1 MNRMKKII
9 FLLCLS
15 LASQIHSQS
24 PNWVWAQSIHS
35 SNYETALC
43 ATPDYFGNIF
53 TGGYFTGSTLT
64 IGSNTHTNPYPGK
77 DDIHLSKYDANGNVR
92 WTKSFGSA
100 DHDGLYDI
108 ATDSAGN
115 CIIIGAFMGNDI
127 TFGTT
132 TLLNTVPG
140 TRDMFL
146 VKLDSLGN
154 TVWAKSYGSTGEE
167 YGMTLDTDSAGNILF
182 VFSFSNNLTIGT
194 QTLTQSTG
202 INCIISKCDPNG
214 TIIWAQTCGSGAFG
228 EGIAVDRNG
237 CAYITG
243 SFLTPTTTFGTL
255 TFTNTSISF
264 GSTDACIVKYDPD
277 GAVIW
282 GLSSSGNYS
291 EEMRAIKVDKSGNA
305 YFTGN
310 FFTSPNV
317 KFGMF
322 YLLTPGI
329 INSFVGKISPSGTVK
344 WINTIKSDTINYTY
358 GLSTGNDGYI
368 YVGGV
373 FDSPITVGTTTLTG
387 TGDKKSY
394 VAKYDTTGAFIWA
407 GSFNGNNTT
416 YVTAVIAN
424 NNSEIYVY
432 GSQNC
437 SPGLTLGST
446 TLSSSGMAD
455 VYLAKMNSPAVGIQ
469 ETEHEE
475 KNIALYPNPNTGT
488 FKLNL
493 EDGIDKGEIILF
505 NSIGQIVFSQKLIR
519 GENEIITEGLATGLY
534 HYSILGNKIQLQ
546 AGKIVIE

>member
-1 MNRMKKII
+1 MKKII

-15 LASQIHSQS
+15 FASRLDAQS
-24 PNWVWAQSIHS
+24 PTWAWAKSIHS
-35 SNYETALC
+35 SNNETATC

-64 IGSNTHTNPYPGK
+64 VGSNTHTNVVSGK

-92 WTKSFGSA
+92 WTKSFGSS

-127 TFGTT
+127 TFGST
-132 TLLNTVPG
+132 TLLNTIPG

-167 YGMTLDTDSAGNILF
+167 YGMTLDTDSAGNIFF
-182 VFSFSNNLTIGT
+182 VFSFSNSIAIGT

-214 TIIWAQTCGSGAFG
+214 TIIWAQTCGSIAGG

-243 SFLTPTTTFGTL
+243 SFMTPTTTFGTL
-255 TFTNTSISF
+255 TFTNTSTGM
-264 GSTDACIVKYDPD
+264 GSTDAFIVKYDPD

-282 GLSSSGNYS
+282 GISSSGNYS
-291 EEMRAIKVDKSGNA
+291 EEMRAIKTDKADNA

-310 FFTSPNV
+310 FFTAPNV
-317 KFGMF
+317 KFGAF
-322 YLLTPGI
+322 FLSTPGI
-329 INSFVGKISPSGTVK
+329 INSFVGKISPTGTVK
-344 WINTIKSDTINYTY
+344 WIKTMKSDTINYSY
-358 GLSTGNDGYI
+358 GLSAGNDGYI
-368 YVGGV
+368 HVGGV
-373 FDSPITVGTTTLTG
+373 FDSPLTVGTTTLTG
-387 TGDKKSY
+387 TGNKKSY
-394 VAKYDTTGAFIWA
+394 VAKYDSTGAFIWA
-407 GSFNGNNTT
+407 GSFSGNNTT

-424 NNSEIYVY
+424 NNYEIYVY
-432 GSQNC
+432 GSQYC
-437 SPGLTLGST
+437 SPGLALGST
-446 TLSSSGMAD
+446 TLSSSGMYD

-469 ETEHEE
+469 ETEYEQ
-475 KNIALYPNPNTGT
+475 KTIVLYPNPNNGI

-493 EDGIDKGEIILF
+493 DIVIEKVELVIF
-505 NSIGQIVFSQKLIR
+505 NSLGQLVFSQKLIR
-519 GENEIITEGLATGLY
+519 GENEVITKGLAQGLY
-534 HYSILGNKIQLQ
+534 HYSILGNKSQLQ
-546 AGKIVIE
+546 AGKIIIE